1 MKRLRLLG
9 WCLLLAWPVA
19 PFLAGVAWERLRRS
33 GLLVLAL
40 ALLLAAP
47 TAASVRRE
55 PPSCA
60 CRPSSPAELVCEAKA
75 VPHERPRWVL
85 LPAHEE
91 GWGDRARGWVVY
103 LYPEPASAGYV
114 VLMRAGGR
122 WRRCVTPDAAAAAST
137 P

>member
-1 MKRLRLLG
+1 MKRLRLLA
-9 WCLLLAWPVA
+9 WCLLLAWPFA
-19 PFLAGVAWERLRRS
+19 PFLAGIAWARLRRS

-40 ALLLAAP
+40 LFAAP
-47 TAASVRRE
+47 AVAGVRHE

-60 CRPSSPAELVCEAKA
+60 CRPSSSAELVCGAKA

-122 WRRCVTPDAAAAAST
+122 WRRCVTPEAAVAPSQ
-137 P
+137 